1 MYINYMIYNLQLH
14 AKVHKC
20 KNISYAIHWRFP
32 TSKDF
37 HLPLRTPA
45 FFPLDTGDTRLGNP
59 SWQVA
64 TSRVVFYVSSLLFC
78 KEGMWVLCRRQNAKS
93 QNMDV
98 YLHLA
103 EFKHLIQP
111 QEIVGVNETPQKK
124 TCQSIPSRELT
135 YPTLG
140 KGKIIDSKVP

>member
-111 QEIVGVNETPQKK
+111 QEIVGVNMKPKKKK
-124 TCQSIPSRELT
+124 TCQSIPSRELQ
-135 YPTLG
+135 
-140 KGKIIDSKVP
+140 